1 MTEGPIDFEI
11 KAKAMAM
18 QVLNNKY
25 SKKNVNEYVDKLLGE
40 KNEITS
46 REIVIGNDDDY
57 IMTLLS
63 VVQAND
69 RGSKYTIEFADEDV
83 LSGKYEI
90 PLMTYRRRGAK

>member
-1 MTEGPIDFEI
+1 M
-11 KAKAMAM
+11 
-18 QVLNNKY
+18 
-25 SKKNVNEYVDKLLGE
+25 DKLLGE

-46 REIVIGNDDDY
+46 REIVIENDDDY

-69 RGSKYTIEFADEDV
+69 RGSKYAIEFADDDV